1 MVLAT
6 HGYLRHLY
14 IVIFLSRVIGRV
26 NIGVKLRS
34 CVLIQGA
41 KVVLEVVQG
50 QIALAV
56 VIGSMLARINH
67 FKAFSKIFDLV
78 AHSFNLLQRGFFLV

>member
-14 IVIFLSRVIGRV
+14 IVIFFSRVIGRL
-26 NIGVKLRS
+26 NIWVKLCS
-34 CVLIQGA
+34 CVMFQGA

>member
-14 IVIFLSRVIGRV
+14 IVIFFSRVIGRL
-26 NIGVKLRS
+26 NIWVKLYS
-34 CVLIQGA
+34 CVMFQGA
-41 KVVLEVVQG
+41 KVVLEVIQG
-50 QIALAV
+50 QIALTI
-56 VIGSMLARINH
+56 VIGSMLALIDY

-78 AHSFNLLQRGFFLV
+78 AHTLNLL